1 MWCGVGRPAHNRCA
15 GLEPRRADAV
25 VGDEGFWIGE
35 IGRDA
40 GGGDGIV
47 EVDARGDF
55 EVEVEELLEEVA
67 IGGEAVGGEDG
78 DGRAS
83 NECNGLC

>member
-1 MWCGVGRPAHNRCA
+1 LWV
-15 GLEPRRADAV
+15 
-25 VGDEGFWIGE
+25 GE

-40 GGGDGIV
+40 GGGDRV
-47 EVDARGDF
+47 VAVDAHRHF